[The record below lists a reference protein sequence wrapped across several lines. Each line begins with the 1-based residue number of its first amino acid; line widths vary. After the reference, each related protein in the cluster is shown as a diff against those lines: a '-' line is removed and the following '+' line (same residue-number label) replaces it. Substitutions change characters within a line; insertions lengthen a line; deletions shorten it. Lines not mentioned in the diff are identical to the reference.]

1 MIENGPQTARLQMFK
16 VGDTVRCNVGQY
28 YGKLVRIVQVI
39 RGGYYVSIGAGH
51 GSFPLSTLDVLDPAA
66 NNGD

>member
-1 MIENGPQTARLQMFK
+1 MFK

-28 YGKLVRIVQVI
+28 YGKLVRVVQVI

-51 GSFPLSTLDVLDPAA
+51 GTFLLSTLDVLDPCA